1 MSYVSDT
8 QQVLSKYFVLDSFL
22 PPLNP
27 PETFFLPLFGTRHLL
42 FLFHNSVVGYLEF
55 CLAHLC
61 ILNVFLSS
69 IRI

>member
-8 QQVLSKYFVLDSFL
+8 QQVLNKYFVLDSFR

-42 FLFHNSVVGYLEF
+42 FLFHNSATWNSVLLIF
-55 CLAHLC
+55 A
-61 ILNVFLSS
+61 S
-69 IRI
+69 